1 VISRRLTE
9 AMGGDLGV
17 SQNDRVG
24 TTFTFT
30 AVLGVSTERRAPAP
44 GQSAGSLVGKLALIV
59 DDNLTNRRVLQLL
72 LQDFGMICTKV
83 ASPAAALELLATGAR
98 FDVAVLDMHMP
109 DMDGQQLAVALRALP
124 AGRDLPLVLLTSLQ
138 WRSDSAHRS
147 LFVATLTKPA
157 KSNVLQ
163 EKLLS
168 AVAPGEAALLAV
180 ETIGGRRSRDAPAN
194 TEDSLHV
201 LVAED
206 NPVNQRVAQLMLAQL
221 GHRVDIVG
229 NGREAVEAVRRTSYD
244 VVLMDVRMPQ
254 LDGMRAAEMIRTAHG
269 LPAAD
274 HRRDRERVD
283 RGPGGV
289 CRRRAGRLSHQTD
302 PDRGADR
309 GAGAGTPAGCRC
321 LPRRGRPSGGP
332 RRSVGADRR
341 VHRLTRRTP
350 SVGLR
355 LASGGSGAG
364 GGRSGGS
371 TRPTRTPGGSAAD
384 RNPGRVRRQG
394 RRRRLRLRL
403 RLHQRRDLA
412 LVGADGRDEAA
423 DGDEIY
429 PTPPRPTA
437 SCQPNGAPLLGGGMA
452 TRVGETA
459 KARGVQPATGRK
471 ARRPAKDMPSSRT
484 CARSRA
490 CADGRSVL
498 SRNPWQAHLAR
509 I

>member
-1 VISRRLTE
+1 MKFTDSGAVLVTVTGQQLPGPGAKSVRLTVSVRDTGIGIPSDRMDRLFQPFSQVDSSTTRAYGGTGLGLVISRQLTE

-17 SQNDRVG
+17 SQNDRVD

-30 AVLGVSTERRAPAP
+30 AVLGVSTERRALAP

-157 KSNVLQ
+157 KCKVLQ

-254 LDGMRAAEMIRTAHG
+254 LDGMRAAEMIRTE
-269 LPAAD
+269 LPTDCQPPIIAVTASVLTEDRAACADAWMDAYLTKPIRTEELIAVLEQVRPRAAVASPGVDARAAD
-274 HRRDRERVD
+274 
-283 RGPGGV
+283 
-289 CRRRAGRLSHQTD
+289 RAGWLVPT
-302 PDRGADR
+302 
-309 GAGAGTPAGCRC
+309 
-321 LPRRGRPSGGP
+321 
-332 RRSVGADRR
+332 
-341 VHRLTRRTP
+341 
-350 SVGLR
+350 
-355 LASGGSGAG
+355 
-364 GGRSGGS
+364 GGS
-371 TRPTRTPGGSAAD
+371 TA
-384 RNPGRVRRQG
+384 
-394 RRRRLRLRL
+394 
-403 RLHQRRDLA
+403 
-412 LVGADGRDEAA
+412 
-423 DGDEIY
+423 
-429 PTPPRPTA
+429 
-437 SCQPNGAPLLGGGMA
+437 
-452 TRVGETA
+452 
-459 KARGVQPATGRK
+459 
-471 ARRPAKDMPSSRT
+471 
-484 CARSRA
+484 
-490 CADGRSVL
+490 
-498 SRNPWQAHLAR
+498 
-509 I
+509 